1 MFCVFGCTCCY
12 REGSWGSKVP
22 EGGGKLM
29 NSGEHYQQI
38 FVQPFIA
45 LFKLSIS
52 PARRLVWQMRG
63 QK

>member
-1 MFCVFGCTCCY
+1 
-12 REGSWGSKVP
+12 
-22 EGGGKLM
+22 M